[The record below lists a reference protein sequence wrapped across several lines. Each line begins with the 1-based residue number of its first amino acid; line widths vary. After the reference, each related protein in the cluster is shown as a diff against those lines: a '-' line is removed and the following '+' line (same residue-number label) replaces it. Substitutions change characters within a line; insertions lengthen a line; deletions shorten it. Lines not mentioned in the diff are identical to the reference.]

1 MQRAWTLA
9 LAALLLAPVATAAE
23 LQVSFQAP
31 AQAGPRASVDGA
43 EWLWLELNGPRQARF
58 SFDMPGATY
67 TNYTYASV
75 NPRLL
80 DDSGMP
86 ISPQLPDRQQP
97 GPVGMVTL
105 DFSGRIRSS
114 LFVKAD
120 RIELAITNATLDLN
134 ALRAGSDTATALQD
148 PGSYSDTHRRGYW
161 MAPSN
166 GAAISA
172 QGDAR
177 PHASFVV
184 RAQGLR
190 VVEWH
195 NATVTCQDEHCPDG
209 AGTTWKVAKAP
220 TGDGATVTQV
230 SFAILNGNGGNLDG
244 AGEAQRAATGGPAVD
259 LGVQGTLRLPLADR
273 TAPCQCIDP
282 AGKTIILAG
291 NLTLRH
297 LSMASDSRLEAGVSG
312 SAVEAR
318 LDELRVNPAL
328 VFGSREAVV
337 AGTVAVGV
345 AAIVVWFLFS
355 HVLHP
360 ERALRN
366 PKRRR
371 ILEAVVAHPGLEV
384 SELSKSTGYAEGTV
398 RHHLAVLQRVGLVG
412 ANRTG
417 RRVHFFENH
426 GRYSHNWRTVA
437 AQRDS
442 KSRHLLEWIGH
453 NPGTSQ
459 SAVVEEAHHAFGM
472 TRGTVLR
479 RLGNLTAA
487 GLVTVQKEGRLRRY
501 FRTAEA
507 GPSDD
512 KTR

>member
-1 MQRAWTLA
+1 M
-9 LAALLLAPVATAAE
+9 PVATAAE
-23 LQVSFQAP
+23 LQLSFRTP
-31 AQAGPRASVDGA
+31 AQAGPRAAVDGA

-120 RIELAITNATLDLN
+120 RIELSIANATLDLN
-134 ALRAGSDTATALQD
+134 PLRAGSDTATALQD
-148 PGSYSDTHRRGYW
+148 RGSYSDTHRRGYW
-161 MAPSN
+161 MAPSD
-166 GAAISA
+166 GAAISV
-172 QGDAR
+172 QGDTR
-177 PHASFVV
+177 PRASFVV

-195 NATVTCQDEHCPDG
+195 NATVTCQDDGHCPDG

-244 AGEAQRAATGGPAVD
+244 AGEAQRAATGGPALDV
-259 LGVQGTLRLPLADR
+259 GVQGTLRLPLADR

-282 AGKTIILAG
+282 AGKTIILGG
-291 NLTLRH
+291 NLTLHH
-297 LSMASDSRLEAGVSG
+297 LSMASDSRLEADVSG

-328 VFGSREAVV
+328 VFGAKGAVV
-337 AGTVAVGV
+337 AGGVAVGIAALV
-345 AAIVVWFLFS
+345 AWLLFS
-355 HVLHP
+355 RVLHP

-366 PKRRR
+366 PKRRG
-371 ILEAVVAHPGLEV
+371 ILEAVVAHPGLEI
-384 SELSKSTGYAEGTV
+384 SDLSQSTGYAEGTV
-398 RHHLAVLQRVGLVG
+398 RHHLAVLQRVGLVV

-426 GRYSHNWRTVA
+426 GRYAHNWRTVA

-442 KSRHLLEWIGH
+442 KSRQLLEWIH
-453 NPGTSQ
+453 RNPGRSQ
-459 SAVVEEAHHAFGM
+459 GEVVEEGEAFGM
-472 TRGTVLR
+472 KRSAVLR
-479 RLGNLTAA
+479 RLGRLAAA
-487 GLVTVQKEGRLRRY
+487 GLVTIERKGR
-501 FRTAEA
+501 
-507 GPSDD
+507 
-512 KTR
+512 TRLYYLAARPQE